1 MRNSNRSDFHCMSVI
16 VKLSAQIHRKK
27 NQVAKKFWKYKP
39 FFCSCKTLMKWLVL
53 LLDQEKS
60 VFSKKTKNKTDKS
73 TNLPTEINNVAKG
86 FCTNEKVLQYHF
98 YRITPKIKHS

>member
-1 MRNSNRSDFHCMSVI
+1 MSVI

-27 NQVAKKFWKYKP
+27 IKSQKSFGNINH
-39 FFCSCKTLMKWLVL
+39 FFAAVKVLMKWLVL

-86 FCTNEKVLQYHF
+86 FCTNEKVLQCHF